1 MNNGLGGWHLALLSS
16 APYINVQDRKA
27 SGTDGGTFTSGA
39 WRTRTLN
46 TVVTDTH
53 GIVVLSA
60 DQLTFPAGTY
70 YCQIMAPGRAVNSH
84 VARLR
89 NVQTGIT
96 VVIGQPAR
104 NLEQTNAMIVG
115 RFTLSGPSV
124 LEVQH
129 ICETTGTTNGFGISA
144 GSRVTGGVEFE
155 IYTVA
160 EFWKIA

>member
-1 MNNGLGGWHLALLSS
+1 MNSGFGGWSVPS
-16 APYINVQDRKA
+16 RSGGPYVNVQDRKA

-46 TVVTDTH
+46 TIVTDTH
-53 GIVVLSA
+53 SIATLSA
-60 DQLTFPAGTY
+60 DQITLPAGTY
-70 YCQIMAPGRAVNSH
+70 YCQIMAPARAANSH

-89 NVQTGIT
+89 NIQTGT
-96 VVIGQPAR
+96 TAVIGQPAR

-115 RFTLSGPSV
+115 VFVLSGSSV

-160 EFWKIA
+160 EFWKVA